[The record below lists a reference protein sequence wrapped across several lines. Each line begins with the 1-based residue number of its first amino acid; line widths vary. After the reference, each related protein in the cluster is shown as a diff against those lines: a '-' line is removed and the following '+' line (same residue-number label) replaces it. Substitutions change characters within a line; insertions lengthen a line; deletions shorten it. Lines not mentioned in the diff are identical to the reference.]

1 MVAGATSAAS
11 ILAGGGATAATTLTA
26 GGTAAGVGVDVGTSV
41 GGAALVTS
49 GTTAGTALTIA
60 GTTAGASL
68 WGPIAALAAV
78 GAGIGLSLF
87 GNSSSDQQQAA
98 NNTAFANQVTQ
109 INTDAATRKQQ
120 DQFDAANATLS
131 MTTDPNSLQGQLAT
145 FDLQAQQQIITE
157 NQKGNGAIVELEQ
170 SLADQR
176 LAIIQKSNEAITKS
190 MDDFLNSVQTGSLST
205 LSPADQLAYEQNL
218 FNTQLTGAQGGNS
231 DDISALTSTAQTLLT
246 LAQTFYASGTGYAA
260 VYNQVTSAITALAA
274 NPSGAVAGN
283 PLLSQDTQDTTE
295 ILQTQANGDQ
305 LSASVGMADG
315 GIVGNGRF
323 NKDSVVARY
332 ANGGSIALAGGEAVT
347 RATSVNANTIGMLN
361 HINRTGKTPSSDN
374 SDVVRVLTQGF
385 NGIARKFDEQTA
397 ALAGRVKSLE
407 DTTRQTNNKRRVP
420 GTKAA

>member
-1 MVAGATSAAS
+1 
-11 ILAGGGATAATTLTA
+11 
-26 GGTAAGVGVDVGTSV
+26 
-41 GGAALVTS
+41 
-49 GTTAGTALTIA
+49 
-60 GTTAGASL
+60 
-68 WGPIAALAAV
+68 
-78 GAGIGLSLF
+78 
-87 GNSSSDQQQAA
+87 
-98 NNTAFANQVTQ
+98 
-109 INTDAATRKQQ
+109 
-120 DQFDAANATLS
+120 
-131 MTTDPNSLQGQLAT
+131 
-145 FDLQAQQQIITE
+145 
-157 NQKGNGAIVELEQ
+157 
-170 SLADQR
+170 
-176 LAIIQKSNEAITKS
+176 